1 MSGVPHEIAVAP
13 RRLWR
18 PGRALTALGRDPVA
32 LACIAVIVLMLLVA
46 AAAPWFANFDPTAQ
60 NMLRTSRDPSAVN
73 WFGTDQFGRDVYSRI
88 VHGSRVSL
96 LVGIAAP
103 LLAGLLG
110 TTIGVIAGYAGGIVD
125 RLVMRVV
132 DLLMAFPSLLLGVLI
147 AAALGP
153 GVRNVVVALTVAF
166 LPRFIRI
173 SRASTLSVRAE
184 PYIEA
189 AVALGQRHRRI
200 VIKHVAPN
208 IMGPVLVMA
217 SLQVATSIRLEATL
231 SFLGLGTQP
240 PSPSWG
246 NIIRDGM
253 NNMLGSPWPIVASGM
268 AITVAVLAFNLLGD
282 SFSDVF
288 DPTRRAER

>member
-1 MSGVPHEIAVAP
+1 MSAATAQGAI
-13 RRLWR
+13 RRAGRWESI
-18 PGRALTALGRDPVA
+18 GRALSRDPAAVGCVLVIFVM
-32 LACIAVIVLMLLVA
+32 LAMSIGAPLFGAV
-46 AAAPWFANFDPTAQ
+46 DPTAQ
-60 NMLRTSRDPSAVN
+60 SMLKASRDPSAAN
-73 WFGTDQFGRDVYSRI
+73 WFGTDQFGRDIYSRI
-88 VHGSRVSL
+88 LYGGRVSL

-103 LLAGLLG
+103 LLAGLAG
-110 TTIGVIAGYAGGIVD
+110 TLIGVIAGYAGGLVD
-125 RLVMRVV
+125 RVVMRVV

-153 GVRNVVVALTVAF
+153 GLRNVIVALTLAF

-173 SRASTLSVRAE
+173 TRASTLSVRQE

-189 AVALGQRHRRI
+189 ARAIGQLHRRI
-200 VIKHVAPN
+200 ISAHVLPN
-208 IMGPVLVMA
+208 ILGPVLVMA

-253 NNMLGSPWPIVASGM
+253 NNMLGSPWPIIAAGVV
-268 AITVAVLAFNLLGD
+268 ITLAVLAFNLLGD